1 VEAYTSFV
9 IVAVIAFLAPLIRAM
24 VPWILVPA
32 IVLELVGGI
41 IVGPHGIDVASSTT
55 PVEVF
60 STVGLACLL
69 FLAGREIQV
78 ERLRGALLS
87 TSLVGFAISF
97 VLAFGAA
104 SMLHAVGLIKTPLL
118 VAIVFVATSLSIIIV
133 PLKDARETDTDW
145 GQQVIAAAAVAEFG
159 AVILLSFFYSGERTG
174 AGTEIFHLSLFVL
187 LAGLLLVSLTHG
199 AQFRRVTD
207 AIKRLEGTSAQIGVR
222 GDFAL
227 IAVVAGVASQLGLE
241 TILAAFTVGVIRGMT
256 SARDERQEERLDAV
270 TLGIFIPFF
279 FVDSGLHFDIGAL
292 FASVSSFI
300 RLPLFLLAVLIV
312 RALPAMVYR
321 SRFAT
326 RRTVAAG
333 LLQATS
339 LSFIVVA
346 TQIGLALNIMYPATA
361 TALVGAGLVTVMVFP
376 ALAFALIGEPEP
388 EPEAPGETPDLEV
401 GLTSD

>member
-1 VEAYTSFV
+1 VNPYTSFI
-9 IVAVIAFLAPLIRAM
+9 IVAVIAFLAPLIRALAP
-24 VPWILVPA
+24 VILVPA

-41 IVGPHGIDVASSTT
+41 IVGPHGIDIASSTP
-55 PVEVF
+55 PVQVF

-78 ERLRGALLS
+78 DRLRGALLGS
-87 TSLVGFAISF
+87 SLAGFALSF
-97 VLAFGAA
+97 ALAFGAA
-104 SMLHAVGLIKTPLL
+104 SALHAVGLIKTPLL

-159 AVILLSFFYSGERTG
+159 AVILLSFFYSGERSG
-174 AGTEIFHLSLFVL
+174 AGTEIFHLCVFAV
-187 LAGLLLVSLTHG
+187 LAGLLLVSLRHRTQFARITG
-199 AQFRRVTD
+199 AMQ
-207 AIKRLEGTSAQIGVR
+207 RLEGTSAQIGVR

-256 SARDERQEERLDAV
+256 SSHAEREEERLDAV

-300 RLPLFLLAVLIV
+300 RLPLFVLAVLIV
-312 RALPAMVYR
+312 RALPALLYR

-326 RRTVAAG
+326 RRTAAAG

-346 TQIGLALNIMYPATA
+346 TQIGLMLHIMYPATA
-361 TALVGAGLVTVMVFP
+361 TALVGAGLITVMVFP
-376 ALAFALIGEPEP
+376 ALAFSLIGETGFKGPD
-388 EPEAPGETPDLEV
+388 ETHGLDV

>member
-1 VEAYTSFV
+1 MQPYTSFV
-9 IVAVIAFLAPLIRAM
+9 IVAVVAFLAPLIPAM
-24 VPWILVPA
+24 APAILVPA

-41 IVGPHGIDVASSTT
+41 IVGPQGLGVASSTE

-78 ERLRGALLS
+78 DRLRGPLLT
-87 TSLVGFAISF
+87 TSLAGFAISF
-97 VLAFGAA
+97 ALAVAA
-104 SMLHAVGLIKTPLL
+104 ALALHAAGLIKTPLL

-174 AGTEIFHLSLFVL
+174 PGTEIFHLSLFVVLAAL
-187 LAGLLLVSLTHG
+187 LFVSLTHA
-199 AQFRRVTD
+199 AQFERVTD
-207 AIKRLEGTSAQIGVR
+207 AIQRLEGTSAQIGVR

-256 SARDERQEERLDAV
+256 SSRGELQEERLDAV

-279 FVDSGLHFDIGAL
+279 FVDSGLHFDLGAL
-292 FASVSSFI
+292 FASVSAFI
-300 RLPLFLLAVLIV
+300 HLPLFLLAILIV
-312 RALPAMVYR
+312 RALPALIYR

-326 RRTVAAG
+326 GRTAAAG

-346 TQIGLALNIMYPATA
+346 TQIGLTLDIMYPATA
-361 TALVGAGLVTVMVFP
+361 TALVGAGLITVMVFP
-376 ALAFALIGEPEP
+376 AAAFALIGEPET
-388 EPEAPGETPDLEV
+388 EAAGETPELEI
-401 GLTSD
+401 

>member
-1 VEAYTSFV
+1 LESYTSFV

-24 VPWILVPA
+24 APQILVPA

-41 IVGPHGIDVASSTT
+41 IVGPHGIEIASSTP

-78 ERLRGALLS
+78 DKLRGPLLT
-87 TSLVGFAISF
+87 TSVAGFAISF
-97 VLAFGAA
+97 VLAFGTA
-104 SMLHAVGLIKTPLL
+104 SVFHAVGLVKTPLL

-133 PLKDARETDTDW
+133 PLKDARETDTEW

-159 AVILLSFFYSGERTG
+159 AVILLSFFYSGERSG
-174 AGTEIFHLSLFVL
+174 PGTEIFHLSLFVV
-187 LAGLLLVSLTHG
+187 LAGLVLFSLTRG
-199 AQFRRVTD
+199 SQFKRLTD
-207 AIKRLEGTSAQIGVR
+207 AMQRLEGTSAQIGVR

-256 SARDERQEERLDAV
+256 SGKDERREERREERLDAV

-292 FASVSSFI
+292 FQSVSSFI
-300 RLPLFLLAVLIV
+300 RLPLFVLAVLIV
-312 RALPAMVYR
+312 RALPALIYR

-326 RRTVAAG
+326 RRTAAAG

-346 TQIGLALNIMYPATA
+346 TQIGLMLNIMYPATA
-361 TALVGAGLVTVMVFP
+361 TALVGAGLITVMVFP
-376 ALAFALIGEPEP
+376 ALAFSLLR
-388 EPEAPGETPDLEV
+388 ETETQAIAEV
-401 GLTSD
+401 PTR

>member
-1 VEAYTSFV
+1 MQPYTSFV
-9 IVAVIAFLAPLIRAM
+9 IVAVIAFLAPVVRAM
-24 VPWILVPA
+24 TPLILVPA

-41 IVGPHGIDVASSTT
+41 IVGPHGLGIASETE

-78 ERLRGALLS
+78 DRLRGALL
-87 TSLVGFAISF
+87 TSSLAGFTFSF
-97 VLAFGAA
+97 ALAFAA
-104 SMLHAVGLIKTPLL
+104 ALAMHAVGLIETPLL
-118 VAIVFVATSLSIIIV
+118 VAIVLVATSLSIIIV

-159 AVILLSFFYSGERTG
+159 AVILLAFFYSGER
-174 AGTEIFHLSLFVL
+174 AGPWTEIFHLGLFVV
-187 LAGLLLVSLTHG
+187 LAALLLVSLTHG
-199 AQFRRVTD
+199 AQFKRVTD
-207 AIKRLEGTSAQIGVR
+207 AIARLEGTSAQIGVR

-256 SARDERQEERLDAV
+256 SSRDELSEQRLDAV
-270 TLGIFIPFF
+270 ALGIFIPFF
-279 FVDSGLHFDIGAL
+279 FVGSGMDFNLGAL
-292 FASVSSFI
+292 FSSVSAFI
-300 RLPLFLLAVLIV
+300 RLPLFVLAVLIV
-312 RALPAMVYR
+312 RGLPALMYR

-326 RRTVAAG
+326 RRTAAAG

-346 TQIGLALNIMYPATA
+346 TQIGLTLKIMYPATA
-361 TALVGAGLVTVMVFP
+361 TALVGAGLITVMVFP
-376 ALAFALIGEPEP
+376 ALAFGIIGEPEV
-388 EPEAPGETPDLEV
+388 EAAGETPELGV
-401 GLTSD
+401 

>member
-1 VEAYTSFV
+1 MQPYTSFV

-24 VPWILVPA
+24 TPLILVPA
-32 IVLELVGGI
+32 IVLELIGGI
-41 IVGPHGIDVASSTT
+41 IVGPHGIGIASSTE

-78 ERLRGALLS
+78 DRLRGALLT
-87 TSLVGFAISF
+87 TSLAGFAISF
-97 VLAFGAA
+97 ALAFAA
-104 SMLHAVGLIKTPLL
+104 ALALHAVGLIKTPLL
-118 VAIVFVATSLSIIIV
+118 VAIVLVATSLSIIIV

-174 AGTEIFHLSLFVL
+174 PGTEIFHLSLFVV
-187 LAGLLLVSLTHG
+187 LAALLLFSLTHA
-199 AQFRRVTD
+199 AQFKRVTN
-207 AIKRLEGTSAQIGVR
+207 AIARLEGTSAQIGVR

-256 SARDERQEERLDAV
+256 SSRDELSEQRLDAV

-279 FVDSGLHFDIGAL
+279 FVGSGLDFDLGAL
-292 FASVSSFI
+292 FSSVSAFI
-300 RLPLFLLAVLIV
+300 RLPLFVLAVLIV
-312 RALPAMVYR
+312 RGLPALIYR

-326 RRTVAAG
+326 RRTAAAG

-346 TQIGLALNIMYPATA
+346 TQIGLALNIMYAATA
-361 TALVGAGLVTVMVFP
+361 TALVGAGLITVMIFP
-376 ALAFALIGEPEP
+376 AVAFWLIGEPEV
-388 EPEAPGETPDLEV
+388 EAAGETPELGV
-401 GLTSD
+401 

>member
-1 VEAYTSFV
+1 MESYTSFV

-24 VPWILVPA
+24 APQILVPA

-41 IVGPHGIDVASSTT
+41 IVGPHGIEIASSTP

-78 ERLRGALLS
+78 DKLRGPLLT
-87 TSLVGFAISF
+87 TSVAGFAISF
-97 VLAFGAA
+97 VLAFGTA
-104 SMLHAVGLIKTPLL
+104 SVFHAVGLVKTPLL

-133 PLKDARETDTDW
+133 PLKDARETDTEW

-159 AVILLSFFYSGERTG
+159 AVILLSFFYSGERSG
-174 AGTEIFHLSLFVL
+174 PGTEIFHLSLFVV
-187 LAGLLLVSLTHG
+187 LAGLVLFSLTRG
-199 AQFRRVTD
+199 SQFKRLTD
-207 AIKRLEGTSAQIGVR
+207 AMQRLEGTSAQIGVR

-256 SARDERQEERLDAV
+256 SGKDERREERREERLDAV

-292 FASVSSFI
+292 FQSVSSFI
-300 RLPLFLLAVLIV
+300 RLPLFVLAVLIV
-312 RALPAMVYR
+312 RALPALIYR

-326 RRTVAAG
+326 RRTAAAG

-346 TQIGLALNIMYPATA
+346 TQIGLMLNIMYPATA
-361 TALVGAGLVTVMVFP
+361 TALVRAGLITVMVFP
-376 ALAFALIGEPEP
+376 ALAFSLL
-388 EPEAPGETPDLEV
+388 GETETQAIAEV
-401 GLTSD
+401 PTR

>member
-1 VEAYTSFV
+1 MHAYTSFV
-9 IVAVIAFLAPLIRAM
+9 IVAVIAFLAPLVRAM
-24 VPWILVPA
+24 WPAILVPA

-41 IVGPHGIDVASSTT
+41 IVGPHGIGIASSTG
-55 PVEVF
+55 PVNVF

-78 ERLRGALLS
+78 DRLRGPLLT
-87 TSLVGFAISF
+87 TSLAGFAISF
-97 VLAFGAA
+97 GLAFAA
-104 SMLHAVGLIKTPLL
+104 ALALHEVGLIKTPLL

-133 PLKDARETDTDW
+133 PLKDAHETDTDW

-159 AVILLSFFYSGERTG
+159 AVILLSFFYSGQRAG
-174 AGTEIFHLSLFVL
+174 PGTEIFHLSLFLVL
-187 LAGLLLVSLTHG
+187 AALLLFSLTHPP
-199 AQFRRVTD
+199 QFKRITE
-207 AIKRLEGTSAQIGVR
+207 AIDRLEGTSAQIGVR

-256 SARDERQEERLDAV
+256 STRDELAEERLDAV

-279 FVDSGLHFDIGAL
+279 FVDSGLHFDLGAL
-292 FASVSSFI
+292 FSSVSSFI
-300 RLPLFLLAVLIV
+300 RLPLFLIAILLV
-312 RALPAMVYR
+312 RALPALIYR

-326 RRTVAAG
+326 RRTAAAG

-346 TQIGLALNIMYPATA
+346 TQIGLMLNIMYPATA
-361 TALVGAGLVTVMVFP
+361 TALVGAGLITVMVFP
-376 ALAFALIGEPEP
+376 AAAFALIGEPET
-388 EPEAPGETPDLEV
+388 ETAGETPELEI
-401 GLTSD
+401 

>member
-1 VEAYTSFV
+1 MNPYTSFI
-9 IVAVIAFLAPLIRAM
+9 IVAVVAFLAPLIRGMAP
-24 VPWILVPA
+24 VILVPA
-32 IVLELVGGI
+32 IVLEIIGGI
-41 IVGPHGIDVASSTT
+41 IVGPHGLGIASSTP

-78 ERLRGALLS
+78 ERLRGPLLT
-87 TSLVGFAISF
+87 TSLAGFAISF
-97 VLAFGAA
+97 ALAYGVAQLFHGA
-104 SMLHAVGLIKTPLL
+104 GLVKTPLL

-145 GQQVIAAAAVAEFG
+145 GQQVIAAAAIAEFG
-159 AVILLSFFYSGERTG
+159 AVILLSFFYSGERSG
-174 AGTEIFHLSLFVL
+174 PGTEIFHLSLFVL
-187 LAGLLLVSLTHG
+187 LAALLLFSLTHA
-199 AQFRRVTD
+199 AQFARLT
-207 AIKRLEGTSAQIGVR
+207 AAMTRLEGTSAQIRVR

-256 SARDERQEERLDAV
+256 SERSDELTEERLDAV

-279 FVDSGLHFDIGAL
+279 FVDSGLHFNIGAL
-292 FASVSSFI
+292 FSSVSSFI
-300 RLPLFLLAVLIV
+300 RLPLFLVAILIV
-312 RALPAMVYR
+312 RALPALIYR

-326 RRTVAAG
+326 RRTAAAG

-346 TQIGLALNIMYPATA
+346 TQIGLRLGIMYPATA
-361 TALVGAGLVTVMVFP
+361 TALVGAGLITVMIFP
-376 ALAFALIGEPEP
+376 ALAFALVGEPEI
-388 EPEAPGETPDLEV
+388 EAAGETPDLDV
-401 GLTSD
+401 GLTPD

>member
-1 VEAYTSFV
+1 VEPYTSFV
-9 IVAVIAFLAPLIRAM
+9 VVAVIAFLAPLIRGMA
-24 VPWILVPA
+24 PQILVPA

-41 IVGPHGIDVASSTT
+41 IVGPHGIGIASATP

-78 ERLRGALLS
+78 ERLRGALLT
-87 TSLVGFAISF
+87 TSLAGFVISF
-97 VLAFGAA
+97 ALAFGAA
-104 SMLHAVGLIKTPLL
+104 VVLHEVGLIKTPLL

-133 PLKDARETDTDW
+133 PLKDARETDTEW

-159 AVILLSFFYSGERTG
+159 AVILLSFFYSGQRSG
-174 AGTEIFHLSLFVL
+174 AGTEIFHLSLFVV
-187 LAGLLLVSLTHG
+187 LAALLLFSLTH
-199 AQFRRVTD
+199 ANEFRRITG
-207 AIKRLEGTSAQIGVR
+207 AMKRLERTSAQIRVR

-227 IAVVAGVASQLGLE
+227 IAVVAGVASRLGLE
-241 TILAAFTVGVIRGMT
+241 SILAAFTVGVIRGMT
-256 SARDERQEERLDAV
+256 SERGDELAEERLDAV

-279 FVDSGLHFDIGAL
+279 FVGSGLDFDVGAL
-292 FASVSSFI
+292 FSSVSAFI
-300 RLPLFLLAVLIV
+300 RLPLFLLAVLVV
-312 RALPAMVYR
+312 RALPALIYR

-326 RRTVAAG
+326 RRTAAAG

-346 TQIGLALNIMYPATA
+346 TQIGLGLHIMYRATA
-361 TALVGAGLVTVMVFP
+361 TALVGAGLITVIVFP
-376 ALAFALIGEPEP
+376 VLAFALIGELDG
-388 EPEAPGETPDLEV
+388 EAADETPDLEV

>member
-1 VEAYTSFV
+1 MHAYTSFV

-24 VPWILVPA
+24 WPAILVPA

-41 IVGPHGIDVASSTT
+41 IVGPHGIGIASSTG
-55 PVEVF
+55 PVNVF

-78 ERLRGALLS
+78 DRLRGPLLT
-87 TSLVGFAISF
+87 TSLAGFAISF
-97 VLAFGAA
+97 GLAFAA
-104 SMLHAVGLIKTPLL
+104 ALALHGVGLVKTPLL

-133 PLKDARETDTDW
+133 PLKDAHETDTDW

-159 AVILLSFFYSGERTG
+159 AVILLSFFYSGERAG
-174 AGTEIFHLSLFVL
+174 LGTEIFHLSLFVV
-187 LAGLLLVSLTHG
+187 LAALLLFSLTHG
-199 AQFRRVTD
+199 AQFKRVTD
-207 AIKRLEGTSAQIGVR
+207 AIDRLEGTSAQIGVR

-227 IAVVAGVASQLGLE
+227 IAVVAAVASQLGLE

-256 SARDERQEERLDAV
+256 STRGELEEERLDAV

-279 FVDSGLHFDIGAL
+279 FVDSGLHFDLGAL
-292 FASVSSFI
+292 FSSVSSFI
-300 RLPLFLLAVLIV
+300 RLPLFLIAILLV
-312 RALPAMVYR
+312 RALPALIYR

-326 RRTVAAG
+326 RRTAAAG

-346 TQIGLALNIMYPATA
+346 TQIGLMLSIMYPATA
-361 TALVGAGLVTVMVFP
+361 TALVGAGLITVMVFP
-376 ALAFALIGEPEP
+376 AAAFALIGEPET
-388 EPEAPGETPDLEV
+388 ETAGETPELEI
-401 GLTSD
+401 

>member
-1 VEAYTSFV
+1 MHAYTSFV

-24 VPWILVPA
+24 WPAILVPA

-41 IVGPHGIDVASSTT
+41 IVGPHGIGIASSTG
-55 PVEVF
+55 PVNVF

-78 ERLRGALLS
+78 DRLRGPLLT
-87 TSLVGFAISF
+87 TSIAGFAISF
-97 VLAFGAA
+97 GLAFAA
-104 SMLHAVGLIKTPLL
+104 ALALHEVGLIKTPLL

-133 PLKDARETDTDW
+133 PLKDAHETDTDW

-159 AVILLSFFYSGERTG
+159 AVILLSFFYSGQRAG
-174 AGTEIFHLSLFVL
+174 LGTEIFHLSLFVV
-187 LAGLLLVSLTHG
+187 LAALLLFSLTHPP
-199 AQFRRVTD
+199 QFKRITE
-207 AIKRLEGTSAQIGVR
+207 AIDRLEGTSAQIGVR

-227 IAVVAGVASQLGLE
+227 IAVVAGVAAQLGLE

-256 SARDERQEERLDAV
+256 STRDELAEERLDAV

-279 FVDSGLHFDIGAL
+279 FVDSGLHFDLGAL
-292 FASVSSFI
+292 FSSVSSFI
-300 RLPLFLLAVLIV
+300 RLPLFLIAILLV
-312 RALPAMVYR
+312 RALPALIYR

-326 RRTVAAG
+326 RRTAAAG

-346 TQIGLALNIMYPATA
+346 TQIGLMLNIMYPATA
-361 TALVGAGLVTVMVFP
+361 TALIGAGLITVMVFP
-376 ALAFALIGEPEP
+376 AAAFALIGEPET
-388 EPEAPGETPDLEV
+388 ETAGETPELEI
-401 GLTSD
+401 

>member
-1 VEAYTSFV
+1 MQPYTSFV

-24 VPWILVPA
+24 TPLILVPA

-41 IVGPHGIDVASSTT
+41 IVGPHGLGIASETE

-60 STVGLACLL
+60 ATVGLACLL

-78 ERLRGALLS
+78 DRLRGALLT
-87 TSLVGFAISF
+87 TSLAGFAISF
-97 VLAFGAA
+97 ALAFGAA
-104 SMLHAVGLIKTPLL
+104 LALHAVGLIKTPLL
-118 VAIVFVATSLSIIIV
+118 VAIVFVATSLSVIIV

-174 AGTEIFHLSLFVL
+174 PGTEIFHLSLFVA
-187 LAGLLLVSLTHG
+187 LAALLLLSLTHA

-207 AIKRLEGTSAQIGVR
+207 AIARLEGTSAQIGVR

-256 SARDERQEERLDAV
+256 SSRDELSEQRLDAV

-279 FVDSGLHFDIGAL
+279 FVDSGLDFDIGAL
-292 FASVSSFI
+292 FSSVSAFI
-300 RLPLFLLAVLIV
+300 RLPLFLIAVLIV
-312 RALPAMVYR
+312 RGLPALIYR

-326 RRTVAAG
+326 RRTAAAG

-346 TQIGLALNIMYPATA
+346 TQIGLTLGIMYPATA
-361 TALVGAGLVTVMVFP
+361 TALVGAGLITVIVFP
-376 ALAFALIGEPEP
+376 AVAFGMIGEPEV
-388 EPEAPGETPDLEV
+388 ETAGETPELGV
-401 GLTSD
+401 

>member
-1 VEAYTSFV
+1 VHAYTSFV
-9 IVAVIAFLAPLIRAM
+9 IVAVIAFLAPLTRAM
-24 VPWILVPA
+24 WPVIVVPS

-41 IVGPHGIDVASSTT
+41 IVGPHGIDIASSTG
-55 PVEVF
+55 PVNVF

-78 ERLRGALLS
+78 DRLRGPLLT
-87 TSLVGFAISF
+87 TSITGFVISF
-97 VLAFGAA
+97 GLAFAA
-104 SMLHAVGLIKTPLL
+104 ALALHAVGLIKTPLL

-133 PLKDARETDTDW
+133 PLKDAHETDTDW

-159 AVILLSFFYSGERTG
+159 AVILLSFFYSGERSG
-174 AGTEIFHLSLFVL
+174 PGTEIFHLSLFCVL
-187 LAGLLLVSLTHG
+187 AALLLFSLTHG
-199 AQFRRVTD
+199 AQFKRLTD
-207 AIKRLEGTSAQIGVR
+207 AIDRLEGTSAQIGVR

-227 IAVVAGVASQLGLE
+227 IAVVAGVATQLGLE

-256 SARDERQEERLDAV
+256 STRDEIAEERLDAV

-279 FVDSGLHFDIGAL
+279 FVDSGLHFNLGAL

-300 RLPLFLLAVLIV
+300 RLPLFLVAILLV
-312 RALPAMVYR
+312 RSLPALIYR

-326 RRTVAAG
+326 RRTAAAG

-346 TQIGLALNIMYPATA
+346 TQIGLMLNIMYSATA
-361 TALVGAGLVTVMVFP
+361 TALVGAGLITVMVFP
-376 ALAFALIGEPEP
+376 AIAFALIGEHEV
-388 EPEAPGETPDLEV
+388 EAAGETAELEI
-401 GLTSD
+401 